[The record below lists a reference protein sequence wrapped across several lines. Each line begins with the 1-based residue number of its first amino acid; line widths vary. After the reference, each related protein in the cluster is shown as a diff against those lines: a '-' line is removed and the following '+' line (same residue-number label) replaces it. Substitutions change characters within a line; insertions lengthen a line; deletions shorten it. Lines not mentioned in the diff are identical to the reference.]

1 MQGPALALGAAAM
14 ESLMLQ
20 WSENRG
26 GLCNIHIRVEVHSA
40 KSECPS
46 AIAVGEQ
53 GLFCATGDSLS
64 PIPLTRIAKKKA
76 L

>member
-1 MQGPALALGAAAM
+1 MKSLLLPLG
-14 ESLMLQ
+14 
-20 WSENRG
+20 ENRG
-26 GLCNIHIRVEVHSA
+26 WLCSGCVETESA
-40 KSECPS
+40 KDKCPS